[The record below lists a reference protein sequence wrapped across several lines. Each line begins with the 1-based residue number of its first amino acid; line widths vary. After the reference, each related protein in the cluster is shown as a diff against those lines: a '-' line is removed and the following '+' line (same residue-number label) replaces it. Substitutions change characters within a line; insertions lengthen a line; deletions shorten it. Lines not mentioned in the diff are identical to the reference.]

1 MTYAPKRCH
10 ECAQIIVPKRPLEIV
25 EIIKQSD
32 ALLEAEIQRVE
43 QELVDKYG
51 HKWWDKYLVGK
62 PTGFFIGWYYV
73 F

>member
-1 MTYAPKRCH
+1 MTYASKRCH
-10 ECAQIIVPKRPLEIV
+10 ECGKIIVPKRPLDIV

-51 HKWWDKYLVGK
+51 HHWWHKYLVRA
-62 PTGFFIGWYYV
+62 T
-73 F
+73 